1 MPHRHAEPVRLW
13 IDTDVGDNPDD
24 AVALRCAHLHP
35 SVELVGVST
44 VDGGHDRRVELA
56 RSLVDAPVYRGDDRL
71 LAASVAA
78 AHPDVLVAIGPLTNV
93 ATLVAAGVTTP
104 RLAVMGGALG
114 AVHHRG
120 TLRPIEH
127 NFGRDPHAAEVAL
140 RACAPVLLTPLD
152 VSVSMR
158 LGAPALAR
166 LLKSFPELVPEVE
179 EWMEVQRA
187 AGVPDAGRIVC
198 LHDPLALL
206 SVVEPDVV
214 QIEDHHLALS
224 ATGEVRETPTAP
236 VHRVVR
242 GVDAPAAVERI
253 LGLLARGMG

>member
-1 MPHRHAEPVRLW
+1 VRLW

-35 SVELVGVST
+35 SVQLVGVST
-44 VDGGHDRRVELA
+44 VDDDHGRRVELA
-56 RSLVDAPVYRGDDRL
+56 RSLVDAPVHRGDERD
-71 LAASVAA
+71 LAVSVAA
-78 AHPDVLVAIGPLTNV
+78 ARPDVLLAIGPLTNV
-93 ATLVAAGVTTP
+93 AAMLAAGAAAP

-114 AVHHRG
+114 AVQHQGR
-120 TLRPIEH
+120 LQRVEH
-127 NFGRDPHAAEVAL
+127 NFGRDPHAAEVVL
-140 RACAPVLLTPLD
+140 QVCAPVLLTPLD

-158 LGAPALAR
+158 LDAPALAR
-166 LLKSFPELVPEVE
+166 LLESFPELVPEVE
-179 EWMEVQRA
+179 EWV
-187 AGVPDAGRIVC
+187 DANGRTVS

-206 SVVEPDVV
+206 SIVEPDVV
-214 QIEDHHLALS
+214 RVEDHHLAVS
-224 ATGEVRETPTAP
+224 GSGEVSETPNAP

>member
-1 MPHRHAEPVRLW
+1 MRLW

-35 SVELVGVST
+35 SVQLVGVST
-44 VDGGHDRRVELA
+44 VDDDHGRRVELA
-56 RSLVDAPVYRGDDRL
+56 RSLVDAPVHRGDERD
-71 LAASVAA
+71 LAVSVAA
-78 AHPDVLVAIGPLTNV
+78 ARPDVLLAIGPLTNV
-93 ATLVAAGVTTP
+93 AAMLAAGAAAP

-114 AVHHRG
+114 AVQHQGR
-120 TLRPIEH
+120 LQRVEH
-127 NFGRDPHAAEVAL
+127 NFGRDPHAAEVVL
-140 RACAPVLLTPLD
+140 QVCAPVLLTPLD

-158 LGAPALAR
+158 LDAPALAR
-166 LLKSFPELVPEVE
+166 LLESFPELVPEVE
-179 EWMEVQRA
+179 EWVDAKRA
-187 AGVPDAGRIVC
+187 AEVPAAGRTVS

-206 SVVEPDVV
+206 SIVEPDVV
-214 QIEDHHLALS
+214 RVEDHHLAVS
-224 ATGEVRETPTAP
+224 GSGEVSETPNAP

>member
-1 MPHRHAEPVRLW
+1 MRLW

-24 AVALRCAHLHP
+24 AVALRCAHVHP
-35 SVELVGVST
+35 EVEVVGVNT
-44 VDGGHDRRVELA
+44 VDGDHGRRVELA
-56 RSLVDAPVYRGDDRL
+56 RSLVNAPVHRGDERE

-78 AHPDVLVAIGPLTNV
+78 SHPDVLLAIGPLSNV
-93 ATLVAAGVTTP
+93 ATLLAAGATAP

-120 TLRPIEH
+120 MLRHVEH
-127 NFGRDPHAAEVAL
+127 NFGRDPHAAEVVL

-158 LGAPALAR
+158 LDAPALAR
-166 LLKSFPELVPEVE
+166 LLESFPELVPEVE
-179 EWMEVQRA
+179 EWMEIQRA
-187 AGVPDAGRIVC
+187 AGVPAAAGRTVC

-206 SVVEPDVV
+206 SVVEPDLV
-214 QIEDHHLALS
+214 QVEDRHLAVS
-224 ATGEVRETPTAP
+224 GSGEVSETPSAP
-236 VHRVVR
+236 VHRVVL
-242 GVDAPAAVERI
+242 GVDASAAVERI